1 MTGKENQLEQQRKE
15 PDLMEDVRVTV
26 ETESGENVECRILT
40 IFTVTEEQDY
50 IALIPVDENDEDNP
64 DGTVYL
70 YRYYEDADGNPS
82 IDNIETDEEYDMV
95 SEVFAELPEEL

>member
-1 MTGKENQLEQQRKE
+1 MTGKEKQLEQQKKE

-26 ETESGENVECRILT
+26 ETDSGENVECRILT
-40 IFTVTEEQDY
+40 IFSVTEDQDY
-50 IALIPVDENDEDNP
+50 IALIPVDENDDDDP

-70 YRYYEDADGNPS
+70 YRYFEDEEGNPS
-82 IDNIETDEEYDMV
+82 IDNIESDEEYYMV